1 MMRRYKAAVF
11 GATVLAA
18 PIAEKL
24 KENTIII
31 EKSESVAI
39 DYTSCINMQLSKIGK
54 CSKAETK
61 SFFDEIK
68 KRNLMDKEGRVHVF
82 PIVGILAKSFLKANT
97 LLATDVISVKKLDG
111 EYEISIFNIDGFSS
125 FRAEYIID
133 TTATGIVNV
142 DVRELHFTKYINA
155 AINAENIDKTHL
167 LQKGRFE
174 NEFLYSLEAEKDT
187 KYEDAFQLLHEN
199 WQSLAETELK
209 GCELAA
215 IAPQF
220 AYIFNEP
227 MEEKLDDK
235 YIFKPSASLGNLGE
249 AYEEGV
255 NVSELFI

>member
-1 MMRRYKAAVF
+1 MKRYKAAVF

-24 KENTIII
+24 KENAIII

-39 DYTSCINMQLSKIGK
+39 DYTSCINMRLSRIGEY
-54 CSKAETK
+54 SKAETK
-61 SFFDEIK
+61 SFFEEIK
-68 KRNLMDKEGRVHVF
+68 KRNLADKEGRVHVF
-82 PIVGILAKSFLKANT
+82 PIAGILAKSFLKSNT
-97 LLATDVISVKKLDG
+97 LLATDVISVKKIDG
-111 EYEISIFNIDGFSS
+111 EYEIGIFNISGFSA

-133 TTATGIVNV
+133 TTATGIFNT
-142 DVRELHFTKYINA
+142 DAGKLNFTKYINA

-174 NEFLYSLEAEKDT
+174 NEFLYSFEVEKDT
-187 KYEDAFQLLHEN
+187 KYEDAVRLLHKN
-199 WQSLAETELK
+199 WQRLAKNELK
-209 GCELAA
+209 GCELTA

-220 AYIFNEP
+220 AYIFDEP
-227 MEEKLDDK
+227 TEEKLDDK
-235 YIFKPSASLGNLGE
+235 YIFKPSASLGSLGE

>member
-1 MMRRYKAAVF
+1 MKRYKAAVF

-24 KENTIII
+24 KEKAIII

-39 DYTSCINMQLSKIGK
+39 DYTSCINMKLSKIGK

-61 SFFDEIK
+61 SFFEEIK
-68 KRNLMDKEGRVHVF
+68 KRNLADKEGRVHIF
-82 PIVGILAKSFLKANT
+82 PIAGILAKSFLKANT
-97 LLATDVISVKKLDG
+97 LLATDVISVKKIDG
-111 EYEISIFNIDGFSS
+111 EYEINIFNISGFSS

-133 TTATGIVNV
+133 TTATGVFNI
-142 DVRELHFTKYINA
+142 DVENLNFTKYINA
-155 AINAENIDKTHL
+155 AINAENTDEAHL
-167 LQKGRFE
+167 LQRGRFE

-187 KYEDAFQLLHEN
+187 KYEDAVRLLHRK

-209 GCELAA
+209 GCELTA

-220 AYIFNEP
+220 AYIFDEP
-227 MEEKLDDK
+227 AEEKLDDK
-235 YIFKPSASLGNLGE
+235 YIFKPSASLGSLGE